1 MAALVTL
8 ALGIPTSQDV
18 DNVAVD
24 SEADL
29 LKAKQFLEKINNE
42 HAQWSNKYTL
52 ADWDYASN
60 LTSENLANKLNTS
73 TEAAQ
78 YFKSAW
84 KKVNEYPWSDIKDP
98 NVRRQFKKF
107 SVLGRSALPE
117 DVTIQLLSSY
127 SILTFKYTGSRK
139 YLNARYTKLYDYRDH
154 IGKIWNRSENVYRS
168 YKTFIANIYLIQK
181 LVYRVNNGLK
191 DVISTKNYLI
201 KFKLFKLILSLVIV
215 AKICKDS
222 FEILPI

>member
-8 ALGIPTSQDV
+8 ALGIPTSQDSNV

-42 HAQWSNKYTL
+42 HAEWSNKYTL

-127 SILTFKYTGSRK
+127 RILTFKYTGSRK
-139 YLNARYTKLYDYRDH
+139 YLNARYTKFVQIYY
-154 IGKIWNRSENVYRS
+154 VYR
-168 YKTFIANIYLIQK
+168 ANFFEI
-181 LVYRVNNGLK
+181 
-191 DVISTKNYLI
+191 
-201 KFKLFKLILSLVIV
+201 SLVQRDTIIV
-215 AKICKDS
+215 IILVK
-222 FEILPI
+222 FEIDQKVCMEVTRHLLRTYI

>member
-8 ALGIPTSQDV
+8 ALGIPTSQDPNV

-42 HAQWSNKYTL
+42 HAEWSNKYTL

-127 SILTFKYTGSRK
+127 RILTSKYTGSRK
-139 YLNARYTKLYDYRDH
+139 YLNARYTKFVQIYY
-154 IGKIWNRSENVYRS
+154 VYR
-168 YKTFIANIYLIQK
+168 ANFFEI
-181 LVYRVNNGLK
+181 
-191 DVISTKNYLI
+191 
-201 KFKLFKLILSLVIV
+201 SLVRDTIIV
-215 AKICKDS
+215 IILVK
-222 FEILPI
+222 FEIDQKVCIEVTRHLLRTYI

>member
-8 ALGIPTSQDV
+8 ALGIPTSQDPNV

-42 HAQWSNKYTL
+42 HAEWSNKYTL

-127 SILTFKYTGSRK
+127 RILTFKYTGSRK
-139 YLNARYTKLYDYRDH
+139 YLNARCTKFVQIYY
-154 IGKIWNRSENVYRS
+154 VYR
-168 YKTFIANIYLIQK
+168 ANFFEI
-181 LVYRVNNGLK
+181 
-191 DVISTKNYLI
+191 
-201 KFKLFKLILSLVIV
+201 SLVQRDTIIV
-215 AKICKDS
+215 IILVK
-222 FEILPI
+222 FEIDQKVCMEVTRHLLRTYI

>member
-8 ALGIPTSQDV
+8 VLGIPTFQDV
-18 DNVAVD
+18 DNAAVD

-42 HAQWSNKYTL
+42 HAEWSNKYTL

-98 NVRRQFKKF
+98 NVRRQFKKL

-117 DVTIQLLSSY
+117 DVTIQLLSIY

-139 YLNARYTKLYDYRDH
+139 YLNAH
-154 IGKIWNRSENVYRS
+154 
-168 YKTFIANIYLIQK
+168 
-181 LVYRVNNGLK
+181 
-191 DVISTKNYLI
+191 
-201 KFKLFKLILSLVIV
+201 
-215 AKICKDS
+215 
-222 FEILPI
+222 

>member
-8 ALGIPTSQDV
+8 ALGIPTSQDPNV

-42 HAQWSNKYTL
+42 HAEWSNKYTL

-127 SILTFKYTGSRK
+127 RILTFKYTGSRK
-139 YLNARYTKLYDYRDH
+139 YLNARYTKFVQIYY
-154 IGKIWNRSENVYRS
+154 VYR
-168 YKTFIANIYLIQK
+168 ANFFEISLVQRDTIIVIILVKFEIDQK
-181 LVYRVNNGLK
+181 VCIEVTRHLLRTY
-191 DVISTKNYLI
+191 IWYKNYLI
-201 KFKLFKLILSLVIV
+201 KYRGLLL
-215 AKICKDS
+215 
-222 FEILPI
+222 